1 MNTKQL
7 YLNIPKLYTIK
18 ALRWLMFVMPVI
30 VLFFLDHGLSMTQVI
45 YLQVIFSLIIVGLE
59 VPSGY
64 FADKVGRKISLVVAS
79 FLGFLGFLIYA
90 FSFNF
95 FGFLIAEIVLGI
107 GSSFMSGADSALL
120 YDTLIECG
128 IQGKYK
134 QIEGRY
140 LAIGSLAE
148 GIASI
153 IGGFLAL
160 ISLRTPIYF
169 EVVAMFFAIPF
180 SLTLVEPTRHH
191 YQIAR
196 SRVREILKIVKY
208 SLHEHKEI
216 KWLIIYSGLINAS
229 TLTMVWFIQPLLQSV
244 QLPLAWFGVVWAG
257 LQLSVVVFSLT
268 AHRYEAFFGRRRS
281 LVPLIFIAVAGYV
294 LLSLFQSWWSIIFI
308 FFFYFIRGISG
319 PILKDYVNRLISS
332 DFRATILSVKALVG
346 RVIFSII
353 SPFIGWATD
362 MYSLSVAFLLAA
374 GLFAFFG
381 IIPLL
386 YLKKYH
392 AV

>member
-7 YLNIPKLYTIK
+7 YLNIPKLYTVK
-18 ALRWLMFVMPVI
+18 ALRWLMFAMPII

-64 FADKVGRKISLVVAS
+64 FADKVGRKASIVVAA
-79 FLGFLGFLIYA
+79 FLGFFGFLIYS

-95 FGFLIAEIVLGI
+95 FGFLLAEIVLGI
-107 GSSFMSGADSALL
+107 GSSFMSGSDSALL
-120 YDTLIECG
+120 YDTLVECCV
-128 IQGKYK
+128 QEKYK
-134 QIEGRY
+134 KIEGRY
-140 LAIGSLAE
+140 IAIGSLAE

-160 ISLRTPIYF
+160 VSFRTPIYF

-294 LLSLFQSWWSIIFI
+294 LLRLFQSLWSIIFI